1 MKAGKDYIG
10 VGCGALIVNDKNQT
24 LLLLRG
30 AKSKNEAGFWNQP
43 GGAVEFGEK
52 IEEAVLREIKEEL
65 DIEIKIIKF
74 LVFTDQ
80 ILKTEGQHWVALSF
94 LAKIEK
100 GQPKIMEPE
109 KIAQIKWFNLNDP
122 PEKLTQTTK
131 DSIKA
136 YLSKERF

>member
-1 MKAGKDYIG
+1 MKAGKDIIG

-30 AKSKNEAGFWNQP
+30 TKSKNEAGFWNQP
-43 GGAVEFGEK
+43 GGAVEFSEK
-52 IEEAVLREIKEEL
+52 IEDAVKREIKEEL
-65 DIEIKIIKF
+65 NVEIKIIKF
-74 LVFTDQ
+74 LSFTDQ
-80 ILKTEGQHWVALSF
+80 ILKAEGQHWVALSF

-109 KIAQIKWFNLNDP
+109 KIAQIKWFDLDHL
-122 PEKLTQTTK
+122 PEKLAQTTR

-136 YLSKERF
+136 YQEKK